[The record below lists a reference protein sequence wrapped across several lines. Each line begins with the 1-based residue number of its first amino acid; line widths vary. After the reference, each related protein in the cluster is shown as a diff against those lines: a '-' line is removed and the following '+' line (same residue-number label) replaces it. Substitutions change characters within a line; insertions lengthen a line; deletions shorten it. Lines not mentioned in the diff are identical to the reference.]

1 MPKVDS
7 PARTGIERSEL
18 SDEEAEKL
26 NLAVERGLE
35 DTRALDTQ
43 TVVQKL
49 LDYREEIRHAAEI
62 AKAEFDQGFD
72 GMSPQSGNFGIDTI
86 HQGYFGYDSW
96 DNLPTLVG
104 GDTQAWLDNSV
115 PDNLDGVGGLDGPL
129 TIGDPAVHIILGVG
143 SYAESPKISRVKWR
157 LNDQPRP
164 AFSTDFNFRNTDL
177 RMKWLDTPVVLKPD
191 DDVFA
196 EVYADEDGEDAPYL
210 FGVSFVGSKELRTLD
225 PAEMAGTDT
234 SNIVVE

>member
-7 PARTGIERSEL
+7 PGRSGVERATLSE
-18 SDEEAEKL
+18 DEVSKL

-49 LDYREEIRHAAEI
+49 IDYKSEIQHAAEI
-62 AKAEFDQGFD
+62 AKAEFDQSFD
-72 GMSPQSGNFGIDTI
+72 GMAPQSGSFGIDTI
-86 HQGYFGYDSW
+86 HQGYFGWDSW
-96 DNLPTLVG
+96 DNLPELTA
-104 GDTQAWLDNSV
+104 GDTQTWLDNSV
-115 PDNLDGVGGLDGPL
+115 PDNVNGTGGVSGPI
-129 TIGDPAVHIILGVG
+129 TVGEPAVHIVLAVG
-143 SYAESPKISRVKWR
+143 SYHQSPKISRLMWR

-164 AFSTDFNFRNTDL
+164 AISTDFNFRNTDL

-191 DDVFA
+191 DDVYA
-196 EVYADEDGEDAPYL
+196 EVYADEGGADAPYL
-210 FGVSFVGSKELRTLD
+210 FGVSFLGSKEMRALD
-225 PAEMAGTDT
+225 PAEMAGSDP